1 MIWSGDEA
9 LQVGPQQMSTSS
21 TAAGDPAAVY
31 PEPTKAL
38 YCLILLF
45 LAYILSFID
54 RQILSLLVGP
64 IREEFGITDFQYSL
78 LQGAAFALLY
88 SVAGLPLGRLADR
101 YSRKLIVSGSVLFW
115 SLMTMGCGVT
125 RDFSQLFVAR
135 MGVGAGE
142 AGLSPPA
149 YSLILDSF
157 RPEQAGFA
165 MSFYKLGVYVGGG
178 IALVVGGVLFDY
190 FSSIGGFD
198 LPFIG
203 NLKAWQLTLIS
214 VGAPGLLLSVLLLTI
229 TEPTRKDLVGE
240 AGKAIQLPI
249 SSVGRF
255 IWVRRRVYL
264 TLFLGSSMLA
274 MAGYGS
280 AAWYPE
286 FLFRTY
292 GMTKS
297 EAGYSFGMILLTA
310 GSAGVM
316 FGAWMA
322 RKLSD
327 RGYKDANI
335 RTIFITSLLALPLT
349 VAAPITGDSQMTLL
363 ILWPGV
369 MMGSSYLGVMAVAI
383 VVITP
388 NQMRGQIT
396 AVYIFVTN
404 ILGMAIGTSVLA
416 AFTDFLYQDDG
427 LLHYSI
433 ATANGL
439 FYPVAAVLF
448 WYCLAAYRVSFEE
461 AGQWQVE

>member
-1 MIWSGDEA
+1 
-9 LQVGPQQMSTSS
+9 
-21 TAAGDPAAVY
+21 
-31 PEPTKAL
+31 
-38 YCLILLF
+38 
-45 LAYILSFID
+45 
-54 RQILSLLVGP
+54 
-64 IREEFGITDFQYSL
+64 
-78 LQGAAFALLY
+78 
-88 SVAGLPLGRLADR
+88 
-101 YSRKLIVSGSVLFW
+101 
-115 SLMTMGCGVT
+115 
-125 RDFSQLFVAR
+125 
-135 MGVGAGE
+135 
-142 AGLSPPA
+142 
-149 YSLILDSF
+149 
-157 RPEQAGFA
+157 
-165 MSFYKLGVYVGGG
+165 
-178 IALVVGGVLFDY
+178 
-190 FSSIGGFD
+190 
-198 LPFIG
+198 
-203 NLKAWQLTLIS
+203 
-214 VGAPGLLLSVLLLTI
+214 
-229 TEPTRKDLVGE
+229 
-240 AGKAIQLPI
+240 
-249 SSVGRF
+249 
-255 IWVRRRVYL
+255 
-264 TLFLGSSMLA
+264 
-274 MAGYGS
+274 
-280 AAWYPE
+280 
-286 FLFRTY
+286 
-292 GMTKS
+292 MTKS